1 MCCQIH
7 ASSSMYV
14 YVHVDASVDV
24 QDVRAARLRKLGSQK
39 PNPYAESS
47 LVSSRTESSQG
58 MSENKQTIRKRLDVK
73 TMDTKN
79 NANNADDKA
88 SSRSN
93 KEMSKP
99 RLLNTSIDKKGK
111 DYQQAQV
118 ITKGSV
124 IPATAI
130 RAASTEQCPVSM
142 VTTGGALISEQRAF
156 ADDIRIADMPE
167 EDVVLKH
174 PPGVINFF

>member
-1 MCCQIH
+1 MN
-7 ASSSMYV
+7 V
-14 YVHVDASVDV
+14 YIHVDASVDV

-39 PNPYAESS
+39 PDTCAESS

-58 MSENKQTIRKRLDVK
+58 VSENKQTIRKRLDVK
-73 TMDTKN
+73 TTDTK
-79 NANNADDKA
+79 NNADDKA
-88 SSRSN
+88 SSGN
-93 KEMSKP
+93 KKLSKP

-118 ITKGSV
+118 ITKERSPGSV

-130 RAASTEQCPVSM
+130 RATSTEQRPVSM
-142 VTTGGALISEQRAF
+142 VTPVPGTLISDQREL
-156 ADDIRIADMPE
+156 ADDIHIRIADVPE